1 MSNSIDVRRF
11 GQARSITIKKTI
23 LTFIAKI
30 VIVGQLLV
38 FLNQM
43 DSKKILITGGLG
55 YIGSHTALV
64 FAQAGYEPILIDNLS
79 NTHKTEVM
87 EGIKKVL

>member
-1 MSNSIDVRRF
+1 M
-11 GQARSITIKKTI
+11 
-23 LTFIAKI
+23 TFIAKI